1 MPTPARTSL
10 AEIVAAGR
18 GILEADGLEAL
29 TLARVASV
37 VGVRAPSLYKRI
49 GGRGD
54 LIRRIANDVAAELG
68 DTLEAAAGSGDPRT
82 DLRRMAGAVRAFAKA
97 HPRAYGLLFA
107 PLPEDWR
114 VDPGLNT
121 RISARILEVAGAIA
135 GPAKATE
142 AARLVVAW
150 LHGFLTMEL
159 SGAFRLEGDVDAA
172 FDYAIDRILAGL
184 TAGPTSRPTP

>member
-1 MPTPARTSL
+1 VPTPSKTSTD
-10 AEIVAAGR
+10 AIVAAGR
-18 GILEADGLEAL
+18 EILEREGLEAL
-29 TLARVASV
+29 TLKAVGDA

-97 HPRAYGLLFA
+97 HPRAYGLVFA

-114 VDPGLNT
+114 VDPGLNA

-135 GPAKATE
+135 GPAEATE

-184 TAGPTSRPTP
+184 TAGPTSRPRP